1 MITPL
6 TAFVVGG
13 IALVIFGP
21 KQLPELAKGLGKAI
35 GEFKK
40 GINNIDEPTPPA
52 APPAAPPPPAG
63 PSDVPKA

>member
-40 GINNIDEPTPPA
+40 GISNIDEPP
-52 APPAAPPPPAG
+52 PPAAPPPSADP
-63 PSDVPKA
+63 PESPKT